1 MQRELRLLNNK
12 HCMEYLQF
20 LSKNH
25 LSFNLLCER
34 DAIDFSPKLP
44 KEIHEKFGTLVL
56 FVLAGYT
63 LESLMIDTQ
72 SVQFEAGFGPN
83 NIGSVVQVE
92 LPGII
97 QILIKEKN
105 ENAVL
110 FNRCDSLELFQKE
123 EPITQESKKDEQEFK
138 EEFKEWLDSKE
149 ALFSNSKNRAILEN
163 LHKS

>member
-1 MQRELRLLNNK
+1 MRRELRLLNNK
-12 HCMEYLQF
+12 HCIEYLQF

-44 KEIHEKFGTLVL
+44 KEIHEKFGSLVL
-56 FVLAGYT
+56 FILAGYT
-63 LESLMIDTQ
+63 LESLMIDVQ

-83 NIGSVVQVE
+83 NIGSVVQVG
-92 LPGII
+92 LSGII

-105 ENAVL
+105 ENVVL
-110 FNRCDSLELFQKE
+110 FNRCDSLELFHKE
-123 EPITQESKKDEQEFK
+123 EPLMQEPKKDERES
-138 EEFKEWLDSKE
+138 KEWLDSKE

>member
-12 HCMEYLQF
+12 HCIEYLQF

-44 KEIHEKFGTLVL
+44 KEIHEKFGSLVL

-63 LESLMIDTQ
+63 LESLIIDTQ

-110 FNRCDSLELFQKE
+110 FNRCDSLELFQKK
-123 EPITQESKKDEQEFK
+123 EPITQEPKKDERES
-138 EEFKEWLDSKE
+138 KEWLDSKE

>member
-1 MQRELRLLNNK
+1 MRRELRLLNNK
-12 HCMEYLQF
+12 HCIEYLQF

-44 KEIHEKFGTLVL
+44 KEIHEKFGSLVL

-63 LESLMIDTQ
+63 LESLMIDAQ

-105 ENAVL
+105 ENVVL
-110 FNRCDSLELFQKE
+110 FNRCDSLELFHKE
-123 EPITQESKKDEQEFK
+123 EPLMQEPKKDERES
-138 EEFKEWLDSKE
+138 KEWLDSKE

>member
-44 KEIHEKFGTLVL
+44 KEIHEKFGSLVL

-63 LESLMIDTQ
+63 LESLMVDTQ

-105 ENAVL
+105 ENVVL
-110 FNRCDSLELFQKE
+110 FNRCDSLELFQKK
-123 EPITQESKKDEQEFK
+123 EPITQEPKKDEREL
-138 EEFKEWLDSKE
+138 KEWLDSKE

>member
-12 HCMEYLQF
+12 HCIEYLQF

-44 KEIHEKFGTLVL
+44 KEIHEKFGSLVL
-56 FVLAGYT
+56 FILAGYT
-63 LESLMIDTQ
+63 LESLMIDAK

-123 EPITQESKKDEQEFK
+123 EPITQEPKKDERES
-138 EEFKEWLDSKE
+138 KEWLDSKE

>member
-12 HCMEYLQF
+12 HCIEYLQF

-63 LESLMIDTQ
+63 LESLMIDAQ

-83 NIGSVVQVE
+83 NIGSVVQVK

-97 QILIKEKN
+97 QILVKEKN

-123 EPITQESKKDEQEFK
+123 EPITQEPKKDERES
-138 EEFKEWLDSKE
+138 KEWLDSKE

>member
-12 HCMEYLQF
+12 HCVEYLQF

-25 LSFNLLCER
+25 LSFNLLCEK

-63 LESLMIDTQ
+63 LESLMIDAQ

-83 NIGSVVQVE
+83 NIGSVVQVK

-123 EPITQESKKDEQEFK
+123 EPPLQDPKKDERES
-138 EEFKEWLDSKE
+138 KEWLDSKE

>member
-12 HCMEYLQF
+12 HCIEYLQF

-34 DAIDFSPKLP
+34 EAIDFSPKLP
-44 KEIHEKFGTLVL
+44 KEIHEKFGSLVL

-63 LESLMIDTQ
+63 LESLMIDAQ

-123 EPITQESKKDEQEFK
+123 EPPFQEPKKDERES
-138 EEFKEWLDSKE
+138 KEWLDSKE

>member
-12 HCMEYLQF
+12 HCIEYLQF

-63 LESLMIDTQ
+63 LESLTIDAK

-97 QILIKEKN
+97 QILVKEKN

-123 EPITQESKKDEQEFK
+123 EPITQEPKKDERES
-138 EEFKEWLDSKE
+138 KEWLDSKE

>member
-44 KEIHEKFGTLVL
+44 KEIHEKFGALVL

-63 LESLMIDTQ
+63 LESLIIDAK

-105 ENAVL
+105 ENVVL
-110 FNRCDSLELFQKE
+110 FNRCDSLGLFQKE
-123 EPITQESKKDEQEFK
+123 EPITQEPKKDERES
-138 EEFKEWLDSKE
+138 KEWLDSKE

>member
-44 KEIHEKFGTLVL
+44 KEIHEKFGSLVL

-63 LESLMIDTQ
+63 LESLMIDAQ

-123 EPITQESKKDEQEFK
+123 EPITQEPKKDEREL
-138 EEFKEWLDSKE
+138 KEWLDSKE

>member
-44 KEIHEKFGTLVL
+44 KEIHEKFGSLVL

-105 ENAVL
+105 ENVVL

-123 EPITQESKKDEQEFK
+123 EPITQEPKKDERES
-138 EEFKEWLDSKE
+138 KEWLDSKE

>member
-12 HCMEYLQF
+12 HCIEYLQF

-63 LESLMIDTQ
+63 LESLMIDAQ

-83 NIGSVVQVE
+83 NIGSVVQVK

-110 FNRCDSLELFQKE
+110 FNRCDSLELFHKE
-123 EPITQESKKDEQEFK
+123 EPPFQDPKKDERES
-138 EEFKEWLDSKE
+138 KEWLDSKE

>member
-12 HCMEYLQF
+12 HCIEYLQF

-44 KEIHEKFGTLVL
+44 KEIHEKFGSLVL

-63 LESLMIDTQ
+63 LESLMIDAQ

-83 NIGSVVQVE
+83 NIGSVVQVG
-92 LPGII
+92 LSGII

-105 ENAVL
+105 ENIVL

-123 EPITQESKKDEQEFK
+123 EPLMQEPKKDERES
-138 EEFKEWLDSKE
+138 KEWLDSKE

-163 LHKS
+163 LHKN

>member
-1 MQRELRLLNNK
+1 MRRELRLLNNK
-12 HCMEYLQF
+12 HCVEYLQF

-44 KEIHEKFGTLVL
+44 KEIHEKFGSLVL
-56 FVLAGYT
+56 FILAGYT
-63 LESLMIDTQ
+63 LESLMIDAR

-83 NIGSVVQVE
+83 NIGSVVQVG
-92 LPGII
+92 LSGII

-105 ENAVL
+105 ENVVL

-123 EPITQESKKDEQEFK
+123 EPLMQEPKKDERES
-138 EEFKEWLDSKE
+138 KEWLDSKE

>member
-44 KEIHEKFGTLVL
+44 KEIHEKFGSLVL

-63 LESLMIDTQ
+63 LESLMVDAQ

-123 EPITQESKKDEQEFK
+123 EPLFQEPKKDERESK

-149 ALFSNSKNRAILEN
+149 ALFSNSKNRTILEN

>member
-1 MQRELRLLNNK
+1 MQKELRLLNNK
-12 HCMEYLQF
+12 HCVEYLQF

-44 KEIHEKFGTLVL
+44 KEIHEKFGSLVL

-63 LESLMIDTQ
+63 LESLMIDAQ

-105 ENAVL
+105 ENIVL

-123 EPITQESKKDEQEFK
+123 ELSLQEPKKDERES
-138 EEFKEWLDSKE
+138 KEWLDSKE

>member
-1 MQRELRLLNNK
+1 MRRELRLLNNK
-12 HCMEYLQF
+12 HCIEYLQF

-56 FVLAGYT
+56 FILAGYT
-63 LESLMIDTQ
+63 LESLMIDAQ

-83 NIGSVVQVE
+83 NIGSVVQVG
-92 LPGII
+92 LSGII

-105 ENAVL
+105 ENVVL

-123 EPITQESKKDEQEFK
+123 EPPLQEPKKDERES
-138 EEFKEWLDSKE
+138 KEWLDSKE

>member
-12 HCMEYLQF
+12 HCVEYLQF

-44 KEIHEKFGTLVL
+44 KEIHEKFGSLVL
-56 FVLAGYT
+56 FILAGYT
-63 LESLMIDTQ
+63 LESLMIDAQ

-83 NIGSVVQVE
+83 NIGSVVQVG
-92 LPGII
+92 LSGII

-105 ENAVL
+105 ENIVL

-123 EPITQESKKDEQEFK
+123 EPLMQEPKKDERES
-138 EEFKEWLDSKE
+138 KEWLDSKE
-149 ALFSNSKNRAILEN
+149 ALFSNSKNRTILEN

>member
-12 HCMEYLQF
+12 HCIEYLQF

-44 KEIHEKFGTLVL
+44 KEIHEKFGSLVL

-63 LESLMIDTQ
+63 LESLIIDAK

-105 ENAVL
+105 ENVVL

-123 EPITQESKKDEQEFK
+123 EPITQEPKKDERES
-138 EEFKEWLDSKE
+138 KEWLDSKE

>member
-44 KEIHEKFGTLVL
+44 KEIHEKFGSLVL

-63 LESLMIDTQ
+63 LESLIIDAQ

-123 EPITQESKKDEQEFK
+123 EPIAQEPEKDERES
-138 EEFKEWLDSKE
+138 KEWLDSKE

>member
-44 KEIHEKFGTLVL
+44 KEIHEKFGSLVL

-63 LESLMIDTQ
+63 LESLMIDAK

-105 ENAVL
+105 ENVVL

-123 EPITQESKKDEQEFK
+123 EPIAQEPKKDEQES
-138 EEFKEWLDSKE
+138 KEWLDSKE

>member
-44 KEIHEKFGTLVL
+44 KEIHEKFGALVL

-63 LESLMIDTQ
+63 LESLVIDAQ

-123 EPITQESKKDEQEFK
+123 EPITQEPKKDERK
-138 EEFKEWLDSKE
+138 SKEWLDSKE

>member
-12 HCMEYLQF
+12 HCIEYLQF

-63 LESLMIDTQ
+63 LESLMIDAQ

-83 NIGSVVQVE
+83 NIGSVVQVK

-123 EPITQESKKDEQEFK
+123 EPPLQEPKKDERES
-138 EEFKEWLDSKE
+138 KEWLDSKE

>member
-1 MQRELRLLNNK
+1 MRRELRLLNNK
-12 HCMEYLQF
+12 HCIEYLQF

-44 KEIHEKFGTLVL
+44 KEIHEKFGSLVL

-63 LESLMIDTQ
+63 LESLMIDVQ

-92 LPGII
+92 LLGII

-105 ENAVL
+105 ENIVL

-123 EPITQESKKDEQEFK
+123 EPLMQEPKKDERES
-138 EEFKEWLDSKE
+138 KEWLDSKE
-149 ALFSNSKNRAILEN
+149 ALFSNSKNRTILEN

>member
-63 LESLMIDTQ
+63 LESLMIDAQ

-110 FNRCDSLELFQKE
+110 FNRCNSLELFQKE
-123 EPITQESKKDEQEFK
+123 EPLFQEPKKDEREFK

>member
-44 KEIHEKFGTLVL
+44 KEIHEKFGSLVL

-63 LESLMIDTQ
+63 LESLIIDAK

-123 EPITQESKKDEQEFK
+123 EPITQEPKKDERES
-138 EEFKEWLDSKE
+138 KEWLDSKE
-149 ALFSNSKNRAILEN
+149 ALFSNSKNRTILEN

>member
-44 KEIHEKFGTLVL
+44 KEIHEKFSALVL

-92 LPGII
+92 FPGII

-123 EPITQESKKDEQEFK
+123 EPLFQEPKKDEQEFK

-149 ALFSNSKNRAILEN
+149 ALFSNSKNRTILEN

>member
-63 LESLMIDTQ
+63 LESLIIDAK

-105 ENAVL
+105 ENVVL

-123 EPITQESKKDEQEFK
+123 EPLFQEPKKDER
-138 EEFKEWLDSKE
+138 EFKEWLDSKE
-149 ALFSNSKNRAILEN
+149 ALFSNSKNRTILEN

>member
-44 KEIHEKFGTLVL
+44 KEIHEKFGSLVL

-83 NIGSVVQVE
+83 NIGSVVQVK

-110 FNRCDSLELFQKE
+110 FNRCDSLEVFHKE
-123 EPITQESKKDEQEFK
+123 EPPLQEPKKDERES
-138 EEFKEWLDSKE
+138 KEWLDSKE

>member
-12 HCMEYLQF
+12 HCVEYLQF

-56 FVLAGYT
+56 FILAGYT
-63 LESLMIDTQ
+63 LESLMIDAQ

-83 NIGSVVQVE
+83 NIGSVVQVG
-92 LPGII
+92 LSGII

-105 ENAVL
+105 ENIVL
-110 FNRCDSLELFQKE
+110 FNRCDSLELFHKE
-123 EPITQESKKDEQEFK
+123 EPPFQDPKKDERES
-138 EEFKEWLDSKE
+138 KEWLDSKE

>member
-44 KEIHEKFGTLVL
+44 KEIHEKFGSLVL

-63 LESLMIDTQ
+63 LESLIIDAK

-123 EPITQESKKDEQEFK
+123 EPLFQEPKKDERES
-138 EEFKEWLDSKE
+138 KEWLDSKE

>member
-63 LESLMIDTQ
+63 LESLIIDAQ

-123 EPITQESKKDEQEFK
+123 EPITQEPKKDERES
-138 EEFKEWLDSKE
+138 KEWLDSKE

-163 LHKS
+163 LRKN

>member
-12 HCMEYLQF
+12 HCIEYLQF

-83 NIGSVVQVE
+83 NIGSVVQVK

-110 FNRCDSLELFQKE
+110 FNRCDSLELFHKE
-123 EPITQESKKDEQEFK
+123 EPPLQEPKKDERES
-138 EEFKEWLDSKE
+138 KEWLDSKE

>member
-12 HCMEYLQF
+12 HCVEYLQF

-83 NIGSVVQVE
+83 NIGSVVQVK

-123 EPITQESKKDEQEFK
+123 EPITQEPKKDERES
-138 EEFKEWLDSKE
+138 KEWLDSKE
-149 ALFSNSKNRAILEN
+149 ALFSNSKNRATLEN

>member
-12 HCMEYLQF
+12 HCIEYLQF

-34 DAIDFSPKLP
+34 EAIDFSPKLP
-44 KEIHEKFGTLVL
+44 KEIHEKFGSLVL

-63 LESLMIDTQ
+63 LESLMVDAK

-97 QILIKEKN
+97 QILIKENN
-105 ENAVL
+105 ENVVL

-123 EPITQESKKDEQEFK
+123 ELTTQEPKNDERES
-138 EEFKEWLDSKE
+138 KEWLDSKE
-149 ALFSNSKNRAILEN
+149 ALFSNSKNRTILEN

>member
-44 KEIHEKFGTLVL
+44 KEIHEKFGSLVL

-63 LESLMIDTQ
+63 LESLMVDAK

-105 ENAVL
+105 ENVVL

-123 EPITQESKKDEQEFK
+123 EPLFQEPKKDERES
-138 EEFKEWLDSKE
+138 KEWLDSKE

>member
-44 KEIHEKFGTLVL
+44 KEIHEKFGSLVL

-63 LESLMIDTQ
+63 LESLMIDAK

-92 LPGII
+92 LPGIV
-97 QILIKEKN
+97 QILVKEKN

-110 FNRCDSLELFQKE
+110 FNRCDSLEVFHKE
-123 EPITQESKKDEQEFK
+123 EPPFQEPKKDERES
-138 EEFKEWLDSKE
+138 KEWLDSKE
-149 ALFSNSKNRAILEN
+149 ALFSNSKNRMILEN

>member
-1 MQRELRLLNNK
+1 MRRELRLLNNK
-12 HCMEYLQF
+12 HCIEYLQF

-44 KEIHEKFGTLVL
+44 KEIHEKFGSLVL
-56 FVLAGYT
+56 FILAGYT
-63 LESLMIDTQ
+63 LESLVIDAQ

-83 NIGSVVQVE
+83 NIGSVVQVG
-92 LPGII
+92 LSGII

-105 ENAVL
+105 ENIVL

-123 EPITQESKKDEQEFK
+123 EPLMQEPKKDERES
-138 EEFKEWLDSKE
+138 KEWLDSKE